1 MADAIAQVSAP
12 MLAST
17 AMSCMV
23 AISALYYRTCPVP
36 YRINDPRKLT
46 LDFKNQPLQKYEHAH
61 IGYKPEL
68 APQNTHE
75 GWDGQL
81 LFTAS
86 DGKGK
91 IVEFHTAA
99 KGVEPHAVVLLL
111 PGLGDTAHKFG
122 HVASALAARD
132 FAVHGMDYP
141 GWGKSQSDAGSGSS
155 YTPCLTYDWGKEVCE
170 EVIFFARRLQ
180 KWYGDVPMFI
190 AGPSL
195 GGGTA
200 LRCCMMAPDLFTGAV
215 LLCPATKTDAQPFLQ
230 KIAPLIAWAAP
241 RLAVGSIGD
250 DDIGSRNLKVYEM
263 IVNDQGKSNM
273 PILAASGN
281 AMLKHLLHVR
291 SNLASMKVPFH
302 VIHGKKDLV
311 IDPACSQELIDQA
324 ASTDKSITWLE
335 DAWHEL
341 FFEPEWREVIDT
353 MGAWMTAR
361 IPKGEKQPLEPF
373 SNAPLEPLT
382 KMSEGG
388 SSPQGLKLKGFDTP
402 KDTKELKMNNNLSGY
417 NNKLSGYWN
426 SAAELRSPGSPV
438 PGGAHEV
445 TPGNDSPKGLK
456 DPGFPKELKA
466 SDSPPKGVE
475 EGAVPNEVEGYV
487 SEGGLLKGL
496 AEPLSESDSPKEL
509 AR

>member
-1 MADAIAQVSAP
+1 VLGFGVQ
-12 MLAST
+12 
-17 AMSCMV
+17 
-23 AISALYYRTCPVP
+23 
-36 YRINDPRKLT
+36 
-46 LDFKNQPLQKYEHAH
+46 
-61 IGYKPEL
+61 
-68 APQNTHE
+68 
-75 GWDGQL
+75 
-81 LFTAS
+81 
-86 DGKGK
+86 
-91 IVEFHTAA
+91 AA
-99 KGVEPHAVVLLL
+99 G
-111 PGLGDTAHKFG
+111 
-122 HVASALAARD
+122 
-132 FAVHGMDYP
+132 
-141 GWGKSQSDAGSGSS
+141 
-155 YTPCLTYDWGKEVCE
+155 C
-170 EVIFFARRLQ
+170 RLQ
-180 KWYGDVPMFI
+180 A
-190 AGPSL
+190 AGCRLQGAGCRVQGAGVQGAGCRVQGAGCRVESCL
-195 GGGTA
+195 I
-200 LRCCMMAPDLFTGAV
+200 MARIRFDR
-215 LLCPATKTDAQPFLQ
+215 PF
-230 KIAPLIAWAAP
+230 
-241 RLAVGSIGD
+241 S
-250 DDIGSRNLKVYEM
+250 S
-263 IVNDQGKSNM
+263 KSNM
-273 PILAASGN
+273 FPAEI
-281 AMLKHLLHVR
+281 
-291 SNLASMKVPFH
+291 SNPK
-302 VIHGKKDLV
+302 
-311 IDPACSQELIDQA
+311 SQ
-324 ASTDKSITWLE
+324 
-335 DAWHEL
+335 
-341 FFEPEWREVIDT
+341 VIDT